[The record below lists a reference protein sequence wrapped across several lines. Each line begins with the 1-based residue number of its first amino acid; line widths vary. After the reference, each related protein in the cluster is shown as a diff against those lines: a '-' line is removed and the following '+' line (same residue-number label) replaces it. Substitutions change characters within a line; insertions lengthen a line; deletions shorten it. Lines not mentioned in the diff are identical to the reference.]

1 MTFFTR
7 IKIVGRENIIPR
19 LDEDFRH
26 FCRKSPRAY
35 VDTARRRYFDKTVK
49 EAQPGTIAL
58 LLLCTE
64 LFINPLPFSYN
75 GNRLGFTFSKDNF
88 QNDFTVT
95 EITASNVY
103 IGK

>member
-1 MTFFTR
+1 MNKVSRKINVRTHNSVFYKD
-7 IKIVGRENIIPR
+7 KIVGRENIIPR

-64 LFINPLPFSYN
+64 LFIDPLRIPYN
-75 GNRLGFTFSKDNF
+75 NEYFDFIALFARLRAKT
-88 QNDFTVT
+88 
-95 EITASNVY
+95 
-103 IGK
+103 

>member
-64 LFINPLPFSYN
+64 LFIDPLLF
-75 GNRLGFTFSKDNF
+75 RLRPPTGRSHCKHAAKSCFRPL
-88 QNDFTVT
+88 
-95 EITASNVY
+95 AA
-103 IGK
+103 

>member
-58 LLLCTE
+58 FYFAL
-64 LFINPLPFSYN
+64 NFSSIRYVSNIITNTLILWFYIITTSN
-75 GNRLGFTFSKDNF
+75 GAI
-88 QNDFTVT
+88 V
-95 EITASNVY
+95 
-103 IGK
+103 

>member
-58 LLLCTE
+58 FLLCTE
-64 LFINPLPFSYN
+64 LFTNPLLF
-75 GNRLGFTFSKDNF
+75 RLRPPAR
-88 QNDFTVT
+88 TV
-95 EITASNVY
+95 AP
-103 IGK
+103 